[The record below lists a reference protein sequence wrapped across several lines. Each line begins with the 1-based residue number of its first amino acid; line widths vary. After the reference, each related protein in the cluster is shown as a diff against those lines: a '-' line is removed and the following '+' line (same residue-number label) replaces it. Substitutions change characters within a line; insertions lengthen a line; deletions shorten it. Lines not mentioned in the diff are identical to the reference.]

1 MIDPNIRRLA
11 CASFLMFLT
20 GVTRSQA
27 DPLRASIQS
36 PGTRFEETILVA
48 NRAEFK
54 PVAFVDE
61 RMINPW
67 GIALRPP
74 GKGGHIWVSNAG
86 NSSTS
91 LFVGDVN
98 GQPLHQDGLKILPM
112 DGPLLSYEDGLSN
125 VTGQVYNAASD
136 FPGQPIEFPVKGP
149 CSDFTTGTTVPLGE
163 KSGTAKFVFVTTDGT
178 INAWRAGTS
187 ESMDSAVI
195 VKDFSDKGRD
205 QLPSKHLA
213 AFTGV
218 AMTTDAFS
226 TDSEGRAVADNRLYV
241 TDFNNGRI
249 RVFNNR
255 WEEITSQIPFA
266 HPAGLP
272 EGYSPYNIQWLG
284 DRLCVA
290 YAMINRDADEPAED
304 LPGEGHGHIA
314 FFDRNGHLLGELAD
328 QGRLNSPWGV
338 SVAPEGFGDFGGDLL
353 VANFGDG
360 TIAAFNVKTG
370 IFHDYLRNRAGEPM
384 MLDGIWGLAFGNGVS
399 LGDAMSLYYTAGPN
413 QEQDG
418 VFGRVT
424 VAR

>member
-1 MIDPNIRRLA
+1 M
-11 CASFLMFLT
+11 LT
-20 GVTRSQA
+20 AVAGCLHAEVPESEGEM
-27 DPLRASIQS
+27 
-36 PGTRFEETILVA
+36 PGNRFTETILVA
-48 NRAEFK
+48 NRAEYK
-54 PVAFVDE
+54 PTAFVDE

-91 LFVGDVN
+91 LFIGDVN

-136 FPGQPIEFPVKGP
+136 VPGQPIEFPVTGP
-149 CSDFTTGTTVPLGE
+149 SSDLTTGKPIPLGE
-163 KSGTAKFVFVTTDGT
+163 RSGAAKFVFVTTDGT
-178 INAWRAGTS
+178 INAWRSGTS
-187 ESMDSAVI
+187 ESMDSAII
-195 VKDFSDKGRD
+195 VKDFSDKGKD
-205 QLPSKHLA
+205 QTPMRRLA

-218 AMTTDAFS
+218 AMTTDAFT
-226 TDSEGRAVADNRLYV
+226 TDAEGRAVADNRLYV

-249 RVFNNR
+249 QVFNNR
-255 WEEITSQIPFA
+255 WEEITEKVPFA
-266 HPAGLP
+266 RPSGLP
-272 EGYSPYNIQWLG
+272 EGFSPYNIQWLG

-304 LPGEGHGHIA
+304 LPGEGHGHLA
-314 FFDRNGHLLGELAD
+314 FFDRNGRLLGEMAD
-328 QGRLNSPWGV
+328 QGKLNSPWGV
-338 SVAPEGFGDFGGDLL
+338 VIAPKGFGAFGGDLL

-360 TIAAFNVKTG
+360 TIAAFNPSTG
-370 IFHDYLRNRAGEPM
+370 AFHDYLRNRSGEPLV
-384 MLDGIWGLAFGNGVS
+384 LDGIWGLSFGNGVS

-418 VFGRVT
+418 VFGRINAVRSST
-424 VAR
+424 NPELK